1 VGVLVFLLGLGFGLQ
16 VDCAGGYEMGR
27 KGKNIHLT

>member
-1 VGVLVFLLGLGFGLQ
+1 VVVLVFLLGLKVGLGLWDGAQ
-16 VDCAGGYEMGR
+16 R